1 MSSMHILGNIQAKCK
16 FMVNCILIHLV
27 NLQKLSCMKA
37 ERTGALFFT
46 DNTQE
51 MSKVKQSHTI

>member
-1 MSSMHILGNIQAKCK
+1 MHILGNIQAKCK